1 MKKSINY
8 SILDYSNIAQY
19 IWVGQRYKNWYKDC
33 TDILIEIFGDKN
45 LDLVSSLIAAT
56 SINTSLKS
64 NITLFKKA
72 YTEFK
77 EGREFSNYLPIIKTQ
92 LEQIRSGK
100 GLTGRKISSFAKS
113 LAGDKNAVVVD
124 LWMLRAFGID
134 KKRGATKREY
144 DTIEAYITE
153 QAHIMGLHPCELQAI
168 IWVGIRKIQTGSVD
182 NSFEY
187 MLRYNF
193 NNLFSNII

>member
-1 MKKSINY
+1 MKNKLNY
-8 SILDYSNIAQY
+8 SSLDCTNIAQY
-19 IWVGQRYKNWYKDC
+19 VWVGQRYKNWYKDC
-33 TDILIEIFGDKN
+33 TDLLVEIFGDKN

-56 SINTSLKS
+56 SINTSLKG

-72 YTEFK
+72 YYEIK
-77 EGREFSNYLPIIKTQ
+77 EGKEFSNYLPIIKTQ
-92 LEQIRSGK
+92 LEQVRSGK

-124 LWMLRAFGID
+124 LWMMRAFGMKTD
-134 KKRGATKREY
+134 RPTVKQY
-144 DTIEAYITE
+144 TIIESYIRE
-153 QAHIMGLHPCELQAI
+153 QASIMGIFPCELQAM
-168 IWVGIRKIQTGSVD
+168 IWVGIRKIQTGNVD

-193 NNLFSNII
+193 NNLFSNMI